1 MKLIQTLE
9 HKLGLSSQELQA
21 KLGLNDK
28 STLIDTLQALDIYSV
43 FETKEDLENYISK
56 TLSNKEQRIK
66 ELEQKTADFE
76 QVQALANLLEPTRTK
91 LKSVVDSTVS
101 SLNFKGKVDSQ
112 KLNLDDLDFSNLSA
126 SILKQ
131 ANELGWE
138 IQEKEEADTT
148 NSEPQFISKAWGD
161 GIITN

>member
-9 HKLGLSSQELQA
+9 HKLGLSSQELQE

-76 QVQALANLLEPTRTK
+76 QVQALANLLEPTQTK

-112 KLNLDDLDFSNLSA
+112 KLNFDDLDFSNLSA

-131 ANELGWE
+131 ATELGWE
-138 IQEKEEADTT
+138 IQEKEEAETA

>member
-1 MKLIQTLE
+1 MKLIQTLAQ
-9 HKLGLSSQELQA
+9 KLDLSSQELQQ
-21 KLGLNDK
+21 KLGLNEK
-28 STLIDTLQALDIYSV
+28 STLIDTLQALELYSV

-56 TLSNKEQRIK
+56 TLSNKEQKIK

-76 QVQALANLLEPTRTK
+76 QVQALANLLEPTQNK
-91 LKSVVDSTVS
+91 LKNVVDSTVS

-112 KLNLDDLDFSNLSA
+112 KLNFDDLDFSNLSA

-131 ANELGWE
+131 AEELGWE
-138 IQEKEEADTT
+138 INEKEEAESNNT
-148 NSEPQFISKAWGD
+148 EPQFISKAWGD